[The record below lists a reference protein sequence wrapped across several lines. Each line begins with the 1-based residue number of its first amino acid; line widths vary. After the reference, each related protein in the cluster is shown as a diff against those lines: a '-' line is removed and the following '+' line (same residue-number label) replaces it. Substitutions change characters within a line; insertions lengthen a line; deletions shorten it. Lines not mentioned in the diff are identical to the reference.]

1 MNAAKK
7 QVKPRLAVIDGQVTT
22 TSLAL
27 AEHFGGK
34 HWAVVKDIFGLECAI
49 EFREKNFAL
58 ADYADAEGER
68 QPMIRLTRSGFDLWA
83 TTFVGSSKKMKAVA
97 EAYRQAFE
105 MMERPRALPTVGM
118 QPAVFRFDGLAVRAF
133 ADEKG
138 EPWFLA
144 ADVCEVLG
152 YVNPWQAVQKN
163 CREAG
168 VTKREVRCDLSNREV
183 TSTVRETQEMTFINE
198 GNLYRLIIKSRK
210 PEAERFEQLV
220 MDEILPTIRK
230 TGRYEA
236 PSPSQQPGAHP
247 FTNEVAFLRMFYAFD
262 HNLGPAVLLWCL
274 MQMGGTSQWISPT
287 VREIADESGGMISKS
302 NVTRCAVNLMDR
314 GLINMKADLPWSRAT
329 YFVLED
335 VVTTLLQEA
344 GKQLAGL
351 PGIQDEG
358 GPLLL
363 GMMSGTGALMFA

>member
-1 MNAAKK
+1 MSTANKP
-7 QVKPRLAVIDGQVTT
+7 VKPRLAVIDGQVTT

-27 AEHFGGK
+27 AEHFG
-34 HWAVVKDIFGLECAI
+34 KDHLDVLTGIRNLECAA
-49 EFREKNFAL
+49 EFRVQNFVL
-58 ADYADAEGER
+58 ADYAGAKGER
-68 QPMIRLTRSGFDLWA
+68 QPMIRMTRGGFDLWA
-83 TTFVGSSKKMKAVA
+83 TTLVGSSKKMKAVA

-105 MMERPRALPTVGM
+105 MMARPRALPVPTVGM
-118 QPAVFRFDGLAVRAF
+118 QPAVFRFDGLTVRAF

-138 EPWFLA
+138 EPWFVA
-144 ADVCEVLG
+144 KDICDVLG
-152 YVNPWQAVQKN
+152 YANDSKAIGDH
-163 CREAG
+163 CREKG
-168 VTKREVRCDLSNREV
+168 VTKRYSLTKGGN
-183 TSTVRETQEMTFINE
+183 QEMTFINE

-230 TGRYEA
+230 TGRYES
-236 PSPSQQPGAHP
+236 PCPSQQSDAHS

-274 MQMGGTSQWISPT
+274 MQMGATSRWISPS
-287 VREIADESGGMISKS
+287 VREIAEESGGMISKS
-302 NVTRCAVNLMDR
+302 NVTRCAVNLMER

-329 YFVLED
+329 YFVLEEA
-335 VVTTLLQEA
+335 VMTLLQEA

-351 PGIQDEG
+351 PGIQDED

-363 GMMSGTGALMFA
+363 GMMSGTVH